1 MAVRATCPACGVS
14 LFSPS
19 DAFTAEAIL
28 DRHQRSGRCEVARR
42 ARQVERSAVTE
53 EDGALPSRAAGG
65 AAGVGDVRARRLS

>member
-28 DRHQRSGRCEVARR
+28 ERHQRSGRCDVTRR

-53 EDGALPSRAAGG
+53 EDGALASRSAGG
-65 AAGVGDVRARRLS
+65 AAGVGDVRRRRLS

>member
-28 DRHQRSGRCEVARR
+28 DRHQRSGRCEAARR
-42 ARQVERSAVTE
+42 LRQVERSAVTE
-53 EDGALPSRAAGG
+53 EDGALPSRTAGG
-65 AAGVGDVRARRLS
+65 AADLGDMRTRRLS